1 MNATMVENIL
11 AQADSLR
18 AVTKHQYGEGRP
30 ALLAAGELLRAS
42 KHIVLSGMGASL
54 NACMPLAS
62 FFASRRVAAP
72 VVETSEL
79 LHFQAGMLTAETTVI
94 LVSRSGES
102 VEATKLLPIL
112 QERGCSVIG
121 VVNVA
126 DSTLARQSTHAISIN
141 SLADE
146 LVAIQTYTGSLAA
159 LAILGAA
166 YAEELDGSIK
176 TDLEKT
182 IALLAQWVPAWF
194 RFSGSWPGFFAHG
207 VPLYLL
213 ARGPSLASVHAGAL
227 LLQEIAKMPAI
238 AMSSA
243 QFRHGPVEVVNDRFR
258 AIVFGSQRATGA
270 LDAALADKLVQM
282 EGNVRWIG
290 PPTNHP
296 GVTPL
301 CDWPTDV
308 PERFV
313 PLLEII
319 PMQMAAYHTAEWTG
333 ISAGKFKF
341 ATPITL
347 SEQDF
352 APVTAGHS

>member
-1 MNATMVENIL
+1 MNASIVENIL
-11 AQADSLR
+11 AQPDSLR
-18 AVTKHQYGEGRP
+18 AVVNHQYGDGRP
-30 ALLAAGELLRAS
+30 AMLAAGELLRAS

-54 NACMPLAS
+54 NACIPLAN
-62 FFASRRVAAP
+62 FFASRSVAAP

-79 LHFQAGMLTAETTVI
+79 LHFQAGMLTAETTVV

-112 QERGCSVIG
+112 QERGCNVIG

-126 DSTLARQSTHAISIN
+126 DSTLAHQATHAIVID

-166 YAEELDGSIK
+166 YAEDMDGGVK
-176 TDLEKT
+176 ADLEKT

-213 ARGPSLASVHAGAL
+213 GRGPSLASVHAGAL

-258 AIVFGSQRATGA
+258 AVVFGSQRATAA
-270 LDAALADKLVQM
+270 LDAALAERLVQM

-290 PPTNHP
+290 PATGHAE
-296 GVTPL
+296 VVPL
-301 CDWPTDV
+301 CDWPADI
-308 PERFV
+308 PDRFL
-313 PLLEII
+313 PLCEII
-319 PMQMAAYHTAEWTG
+319 PMQMAAYHTAEWQG
-333 ISAGKFKF
+333 ITAGKFKF

-352 APVTAGHS
+352 APAAAGHS